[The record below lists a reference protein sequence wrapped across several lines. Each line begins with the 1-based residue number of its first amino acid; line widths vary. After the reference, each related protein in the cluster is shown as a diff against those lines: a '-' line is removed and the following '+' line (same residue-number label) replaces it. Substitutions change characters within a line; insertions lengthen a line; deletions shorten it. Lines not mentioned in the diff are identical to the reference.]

1 MKNKRRII
9 LTYIAALIVFIALA
23 ITLIFRANAINNT
36 NKATNPNSISGTENG
51 QGDQDVLPSTTPEV
65 PAPQDVLETGNNDSD
80 ADDSAVSFVIR
91 AYDISNN
98 NQDLTANRLTVINQ
112 NDKVEFDFDSSLKFV
127 SIDNQTFETI
137 SNVVDSDLTNII
149 YQFDSVGE
157 YSFNF
162 IDKDSLVRGYAVKVS
177 ETETEE
183 VEVEEPSI
191 PAESTEPTIPSEP
204 TEIVEPSVPAE
215 PIIPSEPVVT
225 IVDQPAPT
233 APLHPVAHVLIE
245 QASISIFPAF
255 ENKNPLFVTPLH
267 SLEYTSAWTQVS
279 EIPSDS
285 VYAKWSAN
293 GYDYIKVVHHS
304 SFTYLYGYF
313 PLDTYSVVR
322 ISLVY

>member
-267 SLEYTSAWTQVS
+267 SLEYTSA
-279 EIPSDS
+279 
-285 VYAKWSAN
+285 
-293 GYDYIKVVHHS
+293 
-304 SFTYLYGYF
+304 
-313 PLDTYSVVR
+313 
-322 ISLVY
+322 